1 MAAKKPRPAWS
12 KWSDVRNAVGFLGSL
27 ARMSIDYVQKRSNPF
42 TIDAIKR
49 AGKLAEKIA
58 ALSEEEIALQQT
70 MLFQQIT
77 SILDS
82 EDKMERMGV
91 SVDAMGEG
99 PSTAFAIALATARGA
114 DILLTPDETVRDQI
128 YDAMPGFVDDAVKKI
143 GIREDDVLEAEARWR
158 YLDASD
164 RKPLPADLQDAFEA
178 LWTGG
183 EHAQAN
189 KLVRDV
195 AKITA
200 AAKDA

>member
-1 MAAKKPRPAWS
+1 MAKKIRPAWS
-12 KWSDVRNAVGFLGSL
+12 KWSDHRNAVGFLGSL

-42 TIDAIKR
+42 VVDAIKR
-49 AGKLAEKIA
+49 AGKLAERVA
-58 ALSEEEIALQQT
+58 ALSEEQIAEQQGP
-70 MLFQQIT
+70 LLAQVT

-82 EDKMERMGV
+82 EEKIERMGV
-91 SVDAMGEG
+91 SVDAMGDG

-158 YLDASD
+158 YLDASE
-164 RKPLPADLQDAFEA
+164 RKELPTDLQDAFEA

-200 AAKDA
+200 AGGKP